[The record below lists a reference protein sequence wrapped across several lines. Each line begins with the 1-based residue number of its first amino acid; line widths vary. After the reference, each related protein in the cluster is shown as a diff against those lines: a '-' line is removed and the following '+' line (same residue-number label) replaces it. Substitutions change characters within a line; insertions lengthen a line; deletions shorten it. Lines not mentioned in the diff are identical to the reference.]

1 MKIYAALEDWDD
13 VIKHHLPNGC
23 NKNWVEEG
31 GYLRTLGTYLSKDY
45 LDKGVV
51 PHVVLPDYSGVE
63 YIHKSAL
70 VGTNKKYLYIIF
82 ILNVTFFSE
91 NAEDGFKYVD
101 PKVLEDVK
109 NGKCNIVFIQDTEG
123 MSGMKGTQTEFDF
136 LLIQKWCDNS
146 GLPSSNVHYICGN
159 VLSDQV
165 AKRQGCSFNV
175 IPLTVQDIW
184 INIEDFPN
192 KIMDFNPTDEKY
204 LYLNY
209 SRRPRYHR
217 VFFYSSLLKEGIFH
231 KGTNSFNDMGWPL
244 PINQLHR
251 SDPMVVEHAKELYRM
266 SPVLIDRENASDDIT
281 LYMNLNDYE
290 RTFISVV
297 TETLY
302 EEDTLFN
309 SEKIWK
315 PIIMGHPFI
324 LLGNQYHLQWLRDQG
339 FKTFGK
345 WIDESYDTE
354 PRMEDRSNKIIS
366 ELKRLGEMDINELK
380 RIREEM
386 NEVCRFNKDHM
397 RNRVKQRFY
406 GNGEY
411 DRNQPTTEQLMKIYS
426 NMGKDTHNDINY
438 KSII

>member
-1 MKIYAALEDWDD
+1 
-13 VIKHHLPNGC
+13 
-23 NKNWVEEG
+23 
-31 GYLRTLGTYLSKDY
+31 
-45 LDKGVV
+45 
-51 PHVVLPDYSGVE
+51 
-63 YIHKSAL
+63 
-70 VGTNKKYLYIIF
+70 
-82 ILNVTFFSE
+82 
-91 NAEDGFKYVD
+91 
-101 PKVLEDVK
+101 
-109 NGKCNIVFIQDTEG
+109 
-123 MSGMKGTQTEFDF
+123 
-136 LLIQKWCDNS
+136 
-146 GLPSSNVHYICGN
+146 
-159 VLSDQV
+159 
-165 AKRQGCSFNV
+165 
-175 IPLTVQDIW
+175 
-184 INIEDFPN
+184 
-192 KIMDFNPTDEKY
+192 
-204 LYLNY
+204 
-209 SRRPRYHR
+209 
-217 VFFYSSLLKEGIFH
+217 
-231 KGTNSFNDMGWPL
+231 MGWPL

-366 ELKRLGEMDINELK
+366 ELKRLGEMDIDQLK
-380 RIREEM
+380 GIREEM

-406 GNGEY
+406 GNGVY